1 MGPRIKPRSISLV
14 LFFVLDLVI
23 HLNHRHEQWL
33 ENLSGSN
40 ISWPCNIRN
49 LLDLEPN
56 TNGAGSNRSVLVHV

>member
-1 MGPRIKPRSISLV
+1 MV
-14 LFFVLDLVI
+14 QHWALVI

-49 LLDLEPN
+49 LLDLEPK